1 MKEERHKSAN
11 LVQEVMKKQTGKTD
25 NTTVKEQ
32 GKPRDTAISNTGSVK
47 DKLALFQNA

>member
-11 LVQEVMKKQTGKTD
+11 LVQEVMKKQAGKTD

-32 GKPRDTAISNTGSVK
+32 QGKPRDTATGSVK
-47 DKLALFQNA
+47 DKLVLFQNA